1 MTTPQTLAPKPKAI
15 TINGQPYKLVAFYFP
30 DKDTAWDT
38 VFQGQFLAN
47 FFRCSITLTIG
58 GSTATFNNAEAAFQ
72 STKCW
77 HTSERQMFEA
87 ATWPHVTGSEAFDRK
102 KDVANPDYSYAGLG
116 PYEAMKAVLTA
127 KFSDPALKQALLLTG
142 DAYLL
147 EHNVPGRKDP
157 GGWSDLHDGSGTN
170 LLGKA
175 LMEVRAAAGGDG
187 APAGS
192 YTVAD
197 FTAHAEK

>member
-1 MTTPQTLAPKPKAI
+1 MTTPLPLAPKPKAI
-15 TINGQPYKLVAFYFP
+15 TINGQPYNLVAFYYP
-30 DKDTAWDT
+30 DKDMPWDV
-38 VFQGQFLAN
+38 VFQARFLAN
-47 FFRCSITLTIG
+47 FYQCSITLTIN
-58 GSTATFNNAEAAFQ
+58 GSTATFNNSEAAFQ
-72 STKCW
+72 ATKCW
-77 HTSERQMFEA
+77 NTADRKMFEA

-102 KDVANPDYSYAGLG
+102 KKVANPDYSYAGLG
-116 PYEAMKAVLTA
+116 AYDAMKAVLTA

-157 GGWSDLHDGSGTN
+157 GGWSDLNDGSGTN

-175 LMEVRAAAGGDG
+175 LMEVRAACGGVG